1 MPRCVDGERSL
12 LPLTICP
19 TPQALKEV
27 LKLLGE
33 PAVSWKINV
42 FIFTKFLKYALS
54 VRLLD
59 FVIMF
64 WSYHKAR
71 LLNFCDLVGCKQI

>member
-27 LKLLGE
+27 LKLLADPTVCSTFLSFYMSE
-33 PAVSWKINV
+33 VSYLHI
-42 FIFTKFLKYALS
+42 
-54 VRLLD
+54 
-59 FVIMF
+59 FVI
-64 WSYHKAR
+64 
-71 LLNFCDLVGCKQI
+71 L